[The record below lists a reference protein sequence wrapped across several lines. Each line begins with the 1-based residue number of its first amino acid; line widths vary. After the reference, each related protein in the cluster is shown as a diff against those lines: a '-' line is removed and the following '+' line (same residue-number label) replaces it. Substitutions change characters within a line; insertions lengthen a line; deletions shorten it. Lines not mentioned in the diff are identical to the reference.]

1 MTHHLTAMVVK
12 IQQMVRVHLAKQEL
26 DWLRIQKM
34 DERHYETENEGRPD
48 AEEWVEMWRYANTH
62 EDY

>member
-12 IQQMVRVHLAKQEL
+12 IQQIVRVHLAKQEL
-26 DWLRIQKM
+26 YWLRIQKS
-34 DERHYETENEGRPD
+34 DHFDSDQWPD
-48 AEEWVEMWRYANTH
+48 SEEWVEMWRYASTH